1 MSVRRYYLDS
11 YTHQFTAQIS
21 AVASVAGRCAAILE
35 ETYFYPSSGGQ
46 PHDTGRL
53 GDVRVAEVT
62 IREADGAVL
71 HLLDA
76 AAEPGRVPGLI
87 DWPRRFDHMQQHTGQ
102 HILSQAFEQVAAA
115 PTIGFHLGT
124 DRVSIDLETAALSDA
139 QLAEAEAL
147 ANEVVSRNTP
157 VRAWFPEAAELR
169 ALALRKQ
176 PDVDGPV
183 RVVAIGDFDLSP
195 CGGTHVAAA
204 GEIGLIAVLRT
215 ERLKR
220 GIRVEFLCGGRA
232 RADYAR
238 KHGILR
244 ELSASLTC
252 APAELGSSVSRLQ
265 ASLQETRRELALREE
280 RELDTEAAG
289 RLQSAASRHGVRIVR
304 AAWADRPVEHVK
316 ALALR
321 CTAQPDV
328 VTLLGI
334 AGSRSQ
340 LLFGKSENLAVNL
353 KPAFEQTLAALG
365 GGRGGGARL
374 LQGAAG
380 PSHLPALEEALRA
393 AEAILLQAIT

>member
-11 YTHQFTAQIS
+11 YTHQFTARIS
-21 AVASVAGRCAAILE
+21 EVASVEGRCAAILE

-53 GDVRVAEVT
+53 GNARVSDVA
-62 IREADGAVL
+62 IREADGAIL

-76 AAEPGRVPGLI
+76 AVVPEPVPACI

-102 HILSQAFEQVAAA
+102 HILSQAFERSAGA
-115 PTIGFHLGT
+115 PTIGFHLGA
-124 DRVSIDLETAALSDA
+124 DRVSIDLGAPTLSDA
-139 QLAEAEAL
+139 LLADAESL
-147 ANEVVSRNTP
+147 ANDIVSRNAP
-157 VRAWFPEAAELR
+157 VRAWFPEPAELR
-169 ALALRKQ
+169 TLALRKQ
-176 PDVDGPV
+176 PEVDGPV
-183 RVVAIGDFDLSP
+183 RVVAIGDFDLSA

-204 GEIGLIAVLRT
+204 GEVGLIAVLRT

-220 GIRVEFLCGGRA
+220 GVRVEFLCGGRA

-238 KHGILR
+238 KHSLLR

-252 APAELGSSVSRLQ
+252 APAELGSSVAHLQ
-265 ASLQETRRELALREE
+265 ESLKETRRELGLREV
-280 RELDTEAAG
+280 RELDAEAAG
-289 RLQSAASRHGVRIVR
+289 RLQSAETRNGIRIVR
-304 AAWADRPVEHVK
+304 AAWAERPVEQAK

-321 CTAQPDV
+321 CTDQPDV

-334 AGSRSQ
+334 AGPRSQ
-340 LLFGKSENLAVNL
+340 ILFGRSENLTLNL
-353 KPAFEQTLAALG
+353 KPAFEHTLAALG

-380 PSHLPALEEALRA
+380 PADLATLEEALRS
-393 AEAILLQAIT
+393 AEALLLQPTR